1 MRKFSFVTT
10 PSRDRHRD
18 FKVNCAPEQHQL
30 ERGSIFHP
38 ELFGRLRLLEGGDD
52 IRRETRGSQCGNP
65 YGDLRAS
72 TCGHDARLAQQKA
85 DALTIV
91 KKTTEVA

>member
-52 IRRETRGSQCGNP
+52 IRRELAALSAEIRMAI
-65 YGDLRAS
+65 YERARADMMLDLRS
-72 TCGHDARLAQQKA
+72 
-85 DALTIV
+85 
-91 KKTTEVA
+91 KKPTH